1 MSRAAEIAQD
11 IERRII
17 AGDIPEGE
25 RLDEGRIAA
34 RFDVSRTPVREALRI
49 LVAGGMVEHLPRR
62 GVFVRQPDVADLLDM
77 FETMA
82 EWEAVAGRLAATR
95 MDAADIARLQEANAR
110 CAAAVEAGDTD
121 RYYDE
126 NAVFHAI
133 IYAGTG
139 NVFLEQELRRL
150 HDRLRPYRRAQL
162 RQRGRMAQSLAEHRA
177 ITRCLREGDADG
189 AADALRDHVA
199 VQGVRI
205 QGMLR
210 PLRDRA
216 S

>member
-1 MSRAAEIAQD
+1 MTRAVKIAED

-17 AGDIPEGE
+17 AGEIAEGE

-34 RFDVSRTPVREALRI
+34 RFAVSRTPVREALQM

-62 GVFVRQPDVADLLDM
+62 GVFVREADVADLLDM

-82 EWEAVAGRLAATR
+82 EWEAVAGRLAALR
-95 MDAADIARLQEANAR
+95 MDMAEIERLDEANAR

-121 RYYDE
+121 RYYEE
-126 NAVFHAI
+126 NAVFHAL

-139 NVFLEQELRRL
+139 NVFLERELRRL

-162 RQRGRMAQSLAEHRA
+162 RQRGRMAQSLAEHRR
-177 ITRCLREGDADG
+177 ITAHLRDGDAAG
-189 AADALRDHVA
+189 AAVALRDHVA
-199 VQGVRI
+199 VQGRRI

-210 PLRDRA
+210 SRRPEA
-216 S
+216 F